1 MSDPQPVSAEDDLLG
16 AFGDLDMAITPAP
29 AQQQPAATAPV
40 CVPCRK
46 LLYLQHL
53 NVQAPMNAFAQPQPN
68 AFAQQPAGNVF
79 AGSPNPQVSC

>member
-53 NVQAPMNAFAQPQPN
+53 NVQAPMNAFAQQQPN